1 MVKLEKEA
9 LVLCLDESN
18 KLNVILK
25 KHYDYEVEKNK
36 SLEQELV
43 ESKVKLEK
51 LSSIKPVVVSEL
63 IFELPKPNDDKVY
76 IPPFKRNHKENA
88 NFAWLDKGKISCK
101 VVIYNYVLCWLY
113 SMTKSVVIALP
124 LFLVF
129 CGI

>member
-51 LSSIKPVVVSEL
+51 LSSIKPIVVSEL
-63 IFELPKPNDDKVY
+63 VSELPKPNDDKVY

-88 NFAWLDKGKISCK
+88 NFAWLDKGKSSCK
-101 VVIYNYVLCWLY
+101 VYNYVLCWFY
-113 SMTKSVVIALP
+113 SMTKSVVIALL

>member
-51 LSSIKPVVVSEL
+51 FSSIKPVVVSEL

-88 NFAWLDKGKISCK
+88 NFAWLDKGKSSCK

-113 SMTKSVVIALP
+113 SMTKSVVIALL